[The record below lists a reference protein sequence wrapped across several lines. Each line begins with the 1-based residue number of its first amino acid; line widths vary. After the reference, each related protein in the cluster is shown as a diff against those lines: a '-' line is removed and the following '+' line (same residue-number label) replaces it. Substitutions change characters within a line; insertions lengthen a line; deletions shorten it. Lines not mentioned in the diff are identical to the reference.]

1 VFQQLTEYVSGSPWT
16 YAFIIAIAA
25 LDVLLPLLPSETSV
39 ILAGVLA
46 SSGDLVL
53 VAVVLCAALGAV
65 IGDNAAYWIGHAT
78 TRGSSPWLLRGN
90 RSRQLGWAERQLYQR
105 GGYLIVVGRFI
116 PAGRTLVTLAC
127 GVTRFD
133 WRRFIRWDALAGLLW
148 AVYAAGLG
156 YLGGRAFEK
165 EPWKGFIVAFAIAI
179 GVTGIVEAVRY
190 VRGRRPDAPA

>member
-1 VFQQLTEYVSGSPWT
+1 VFAQLTAYVSGSPWT

-46 SSGDLVL
+46 STGDLVL
-53 VAVVLCAALGAV
+53 IAVVLCAALGAV

-78 TRGSSPWLLRGN
+78 TRGSSPWLLRG
-90 RSRQLGWAERQLYQR
+90 RRKRQLAWAERQLDER

-127 GVTRFD
+127 GVIRFD
-133 WRRFIRWDALAGLLW
+133 WRRFIRWDLLAGLLW
-148 AVYAAGLG
+148 AIYAAGLG
-156 YLGGRAFEK
+156 YLGGRAFEQQ
-165 EPWKGFIVAFAIAI
+165 PWKGFIVAFAIAI
-179 GVTGIVEAVRY
+179 GVTGIVEVARY
-190 VRGRRPDAPA
+190 VRGRRPGAPL